1 MNIMDNALRETNKK
15 RKNILNQ
22 KEDKKNFREME
33 NIKDRQ
39 KRVRT
44 ALKRVI

>member
-15 RKNILNQ
+15 RKKTLNQ
-22 KEDKKNFREME
+22 KEDKKNFREMAK
-33 NIKDRQ
+33 IKDRQ
-39 KRVRT
+39 RRVRT